1 MAFEGMGPG
10 GARRGFLGVLGAA
23 LLCRPTLAGA
33 AVKVSDP
40 EAFIKSVGD
49 RALAALNAEGVS
61 QDERVRRLQ
70 DLLGDATD
78 LDLVGR
84 LALGRY
90 WRQATAAQRTEY
102 LKLFREYARNGLA
115 QRLHDYGGGVR
126 FEVTGSRA
134 AGEGDTMVSTEV
146 AKGDQQP
153 VHVDWRV
160 RKLGDRYA
168 VVDIVAEGVS
178 MLVTNRSQF
187 ESIVAQR
194 GIPGLLEELTPGHQ
208 AAS

>member
-49 RALAALNAEGVS
+49 RALAALNAEGVG
-61 QDERVRRLQ
+61 QEERVRRLQ

-90 WRQATAAQRTEY
+90 WRQATAAQRAEY
-102 LKLFREYARNGLA
+102 LKLFRDYARSGLA
-115 QRLHDYGGGVR
+115 QRLHEYGGGVH
-126 FEVTGSRA
+126 FQVTGSRP
-134 AGEGDTMVSTEV
+134 AGEGDTVVSTEV
-146 AKGDQQP
+146 TRGDQP
-153 VHVDWRV
+153 AVHVDWRV
-160 RKLGDRYA
+160 RKVGGRYA
-168 VVDIVAEGVS
+168 IVDVVAEGVS
-178 MLVTNRSQF
+178 M
-187 ESIVAQR
+187 
-194 GIPGLLEELTPGHQ
+194 
-208 AAS
+208 

>member
-1 MAFEGMGPG
+1 MAFERVGPG
-10 GARRGFLGVLGAA
+10 RSRRGFLGGLGAA
-23 LLCRPTLAGA
+23 LLCCPTLAGA
-33 AVKVSDP
+33 AVKASDP
-40 EAFIKSVGD
+40 EAFIKSLGD
-49 RALAALNAEGVS
+49 RALAALNAQDVS

-70 DLLGDATD
+70 DLLGQATD

-102 LKLFREYARNGLA
+102 LKLFRDYARNGLA
-115 QRLHDYGGGVR
+115 QRLHEYGGGLR
-126 FEVTGSRA
+126 FEVTASRP

-146 AKGDQQP
+146 ARGDQAP

-168 VVDIVAEGVS
+168 VVDVVAEGVS

-194 GIPGLLEELTPGHQ
+194 GIPGLLDELRSGRQP
-208 AAS
+208 AS